1 MMKESLAKNG
11 LMLGAF
17 AVVTTALIA
26 LTFFGTQDKIEQQK
40 QQKLLSVLNEVVP
53 SEFHDN
59 ALYANCTE
67 VNAPELGNKKAHKIY
82 RATLNGQPSALVLE
96 ATAPDG
102 YSGDIDIVVGVKV
115 DAHVGG
121 NTQGGSSTDSLD
133 CESENLNIT
142 ALALS
147 ELAELDS
154 TPQSPSEQDEN
165 ASDISAPN
173 TNRISM
179 RVLGVRVIEH
189 KETPG
194 LGDKIELAVSNWITE
209 FSDKPFSPDNLAPW
223 QVKKDGGEFDQFTG
237 ATITPRAVVRA
248 VREALLY
255 AQANQSALF
264 NAPNTCAITDS
275 VETIDAINVNEA
287 QPHSVEEL

>member
-26 LTFFGTQDKIEQQK
+26 LTFFGTQEKIDQQK

-67 VNAPELGNKKAHKIY
+67 VNVDELGGKKSHKVY
-82 RATLNGQPSALVLE
+82 RALLNNQPSALVLE

-102 YSGDIDIVVGVKV
+102 YSGDIDILVGVSLS
-115 DAHVGG
+115 G
-121 NTQGGSSTDSLD
+121 TSLD
-133 CESENLNIT
+133 ERSATQTNSN
-142 ALALS
+142 
-147 ELAELDS
+147 EL
-154 TPQSPSEQDEN
+154 T
-165 ASDISAPN
+165 
-173 TNRISM
+173 
-179 RVLGVRVIEH
+179 VLGVRVIEH

-194 LGDKIELAVSNWITE
+194 LGDKIELAVSDWIMS
-209 FSDKPFSPDNLAPW
+209 FSLKPFSSDNLSIW
-223 QVKKDGGEFDQFTG
+223 KVKKDGGEFDQFTG
-237 ATITPRAVVRA
+237 ATITPRAVVSA

-255 AQANQSALF
+255 VEANKSALF
-264 NAPNTCAITDS
+264 AAPNLCTGAGI
-275 VETIDAINVNEA
+275 VEAETMADVNDAQSQRVEA
-287 QPHSVEEL
+287 L

>member
-67 VNAPELGNKKAHKIY
+67 VNAPELGIKKNHKIY
-82 RATLNGQPSALVLE
+82 RATLNGQPNALVLE

-115 DAHVGG
+115 DTQVAG
-121 NTQGGSSTDSLD
+121 NRQGNSSNDSLD
-133 CESENLNIT
+133 GESERLNTT

-147 ELAELDS
+147 DLAELDS
-154 TPQSPSEQDEN
+154 TQQRISEQDRY
-165 ASDISAPN
+165 ASNLSSSDAKK
-173 TNRISM
+173 TSM

-194 LGDKIELAVSNWITE
+194 LGDKIELAVSDWITT
-209 FSDKPFSPDNLAPW
+209 FSDKSFSPDNLAPW

-237 ATITPRAVVRA
+237 ATITPRAVVGA

-255 AQANQSALF
+255 AQANQTMLF
-264 NAPNTCAITDS
+264 NAPNTCANTNS
-275 VETIDAINVNEA
+275 VETIDTINVNEA
-287 QPHSVEEL
+287 QPHSIEEL